1 MKYFILSLGC
11 TKNQADS
18 EVIMGILESKGYER
32 SLNPEE
38 SDLLIVNTCGFIS
51 AAIEESIEEIL
62 NLVHLK
68 KPGQKIL
75 VAGCLVQREG
85 KELAKHL
92 PEVDLFFTPRE
103 INNLDKLLADFGENN
118 KLVLSEPGFLNLE
131 KKPRAKSN
139 EVYRYIKIAD
149 GCDNRCTYCTIP
161 AIRGKYTSRPLDD
174 ILEEIK
180 DTLKQGIKEIIL
192 VAQDTTAYGID
203 LYGEFKLV
211 ELLRKIGSIKGN
223 FWVRLMY
230 LYPDKITPEL
240 INEIKENPKVIKYVD
255 VPLQHIHPEILKKM
269 GRKGSSEEIIST
281 LERLRKE
288 IPDITI
294 RTTFIVGFPGET
306 EEQFNYLLDFVKKF
320 KFNRLGAFPY
330 YREKG
335 TPAAKMKGQIPK
347 KVKEQ
352 RYEKLMEVQ
361 QEISLNLNKA
371 LVGKKIPVI
380 VEKKI
385 RGENLYLG
393 RTYMDAPEIDG
404 IIEIKAE
411 KRLKKGQI
419 INVLITD
426 YDIYDL
432 KGEFIND

>member
-18 EVIMGILESKGYER
+18 EVIMGILESKGYVR

-38 SDLLIVNTCGFIS
+38 SDLLIVNTCGFIA

-103 INNLDKLLADFGENN
+103 INNLDKLLADLGENN

>member
-18 EVIMGILESKGYER
+18 EVIMGILESKGYVR

-38 SDLLIVNTCGFIS
+38 CDLLIVNTCGFIS
-51 AAIEESIEEIL
+51 AAVEESVEEIL

-131 KKPRAKSN
+131 KKPRAKIN

-161 AIRGKYTSRPLDD
+161 AIRGKYTSRPLND
-174 ILEEIK
+174 ILEEIR

-211 ELLRKIGSIKGN
+211 ELLRKIAKIKGN

-240 INEIKENPKVIKYVD
+240 INEIKENPRVIKYVD

-281 LERLRKE
+281 LEKLRKE

-335 TPAAKMKGQIPK
+335 TPAAKMKDQIPK

-361 QEISLNLNKA
+361 QEISLNLNKG
-371 LVGKKIPVI
+371 LVGKKIPAI

-426 YDIYDL
+426 YDVYDL

>member
-18 EVIMGILESKGYER
+18 EVIMGILESKGYVR

-38 SDLLIVNTCGFIS
+38 CDLLIVNTCGFIS

-103 INNLDKLLADFGENN
+103 INNLDNLLADLGENN
-118 KLVLSEPGFLNLE
+118 KLILSEPGFLNLE
-131 KKPRAKSN
+131 KKPRAKIN

-161 AIRGKYTSRPLDD
+161 AIRGKYTSRPLND
-174 ILEEIK
+174 ILEEIR

-211 ELLRKIGSIKGN
+211 ELLRKIAKIKGN

-240 INEIKENPKVIKYVD
+240 INEIKENPRVIKYVD

-281 LERLRKE
+281 LEKLRKE

-335 TPAAKMKGQIPK
+335 TPAAKMKDQIPK

-371 LVGKKIPVI
+371 LVGKKIPAI

-426 YDIYDL
+426 YDVYDL